1 MSTVNRMFFFMF
13 FPPEVV
19 MEAVHVG
26 KPTDEWYPWGK
37 IV

>member
-1 MSTVNRMFFFMF
+1 MF

-26 KPTDEWYPWGK
+26 KPTDEWYPWENSLKTASLPGF
-37 IV
+37 